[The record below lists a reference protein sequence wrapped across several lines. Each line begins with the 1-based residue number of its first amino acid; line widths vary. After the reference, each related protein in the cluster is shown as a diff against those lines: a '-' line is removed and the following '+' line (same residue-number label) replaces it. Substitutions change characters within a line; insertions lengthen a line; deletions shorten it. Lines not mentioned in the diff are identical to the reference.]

1 LQQEYGQEPQCVL
14 TMPLLE
20 GLDGVE
26 KMSKSKGNYIGITEP
41 ANTMFAKVLSISDA
55 QMWKWF
61 TLLSFRSAAE
71 IAALK
76 REVEAGR
83 NPKDAKV
90 LLAHEITARFHGAA
104 AAKAAEEDFQ
114 RRAAGGV
121 PDEVPEVALT
131 GGPLAIGALLKQ
143 AGLVPS
149 TSEGLRMVEQGGVRI
164 DGDVVSDKTLKVAPG
179 CFVVQVGK
187 RKFARVTLR

>member
-1 LQQEYGQEPQCVL
+1 
-14 TMPLLE
+14 
-20 GLDGVE
+20 
-26 KMSKSKGNYIGITEP
+26 
-41 ANTMFAKVLSISDA
+41 
-55 QMWKWF
+55 MWKWF
-61 TLLSFRSAAE
+61 TLLSFRPEAE

-90 LLAHEITARFHGAA
+90 MLAKEITTRFHSAA
-104 AAKAAEEDFQ
+104 AADEAEADFQ

-121 PDEVPEVALT
+121 PDEIADVALA
-131 GGPLAIGALLKQ
+131 GAPMPIGALLKA

-164 DGDVVSDKTLKVAPG
+164 DGGLVSDKGLKVAAG
-179 CFVVQVGK
+179 TVVVQVGK
-187 RKFARVTLR
+187 RKFARVTLSA